1 MENRT
6 LMSRSALSPRLF
18 RRSVTV
24 LGLALL
30 ALVGFALPASAHTE
44 LTGSDP
50 ADGATVI
57 TAPAS
62 VTLSFNEGVQ
72 DFALSVVVTGP
83 DGAQY
88 AAGEPV
94 ADGTSV
100 STTVNPL
107 GSAGIYTVA
116 YRIVSAD
123 DHPVT
128 GQVTFAYA
136 PPPVATTS
144 PAGSA
149 APTAPASSSL
159 SSASSVTAA
168 ADRSPT
174 ISPVPTSTAAAATAA
189 SSGTGTPFWVWV
201 LVVVLTALLLTGG
214 WFAWRS
220 RTGNAG

>member
-1 MENRT
+1 MN
-6 LMSRSALSPRLF
+6 RSALSPRLF

-83 DGAQY
+83 DGTQY

-100 STTVNPL
+100 TTTVNPL

-149 APTAPASSSL
+149 APAAPASSSL
-159 SSASSVTAA
+159 SSSASPVTTA

-174 ISPVPTSTAAAATAA
+174 ISPVPTSTATTTTAA
-189 SSGTGTPFWVWV
+189 SSDTGIPFWMWV
-201 LVVVLTALLLTGG
+201 LVVVVTALLLAGG

-220 RTGNAG
+220 RSGNAG